1 MSLLSILNSSS
12 STPVVGVIIDL
23 NGTGSKNGKK
33 PNWLIFTLLFPFG
46 YSYIL
51 LGELHRKLVTV
62 LNWLIFTFK
71 GTIREFRGK

>member
-1 MSLLSILNSSS
+1 MGKA
-12 STPVVGVIIDL
+12 TKII
-23 NGTGSKNGKK
+23 KK
-33 PNWLIFTLLFPFG
+33 SNWLVFTLLIPFG

-51 LGELHRKLVTV
+51 FGELHRKLVTV

>member
-1 MSLLSILNSSS
+1 L
-12 STPVVGVIIDL
+12 TQVGVIIDL

>member
-1 MSLLSILNSSS
+1 MGKDIK
-12 STPVVGVIIDL
+12 II
-23 NGTGSKNGKK
+23 KK
-33 PNWLIFTLLFPFG
+33 LNWLVFTLVILFD

-51 LGELHRKLVTV
+51 LRELHRKLVTV